1 MYLSIYVSIYLSIFP
16 DLCDPR
22 AVRRA
27 ARSRKQAEAG
37 CNTTATRFEKKE
49 DFEVVSVPVVDVA
62 PHHKTLPSTQ
72 PVQHHRAGSN
82 PPPTHSSAGLHDE
95 PLRHPKRDSNAS
107 NLDRTKETK
116 IQFPPPS
123 DSIWKSINDELE
135 IALPTVF
142 NRRKFKN
149 SSTSEL
155 SKSLDKWLYV
165 FFCEKFGVKEPVL
178 CLPRKRPPC
187 S

>member
-1 MYLSIYVSIYLSIFP
+1 MNKSAIKNSKNANP

-22 AVRRA
+22 AARRA
-27 ARSRKQAEAG
+27 ARARKQAEAG
-37 CNTTATRFEKKE
+37 CNATATRFEKKE

-62 PHHKTLPSTQ
+62 PPHKTLPSTQ

-135 IALPTVF
+135 IALPKVF
-142 NRRKFKN
+142 NRRKLKN
-149 SSTSEL
+149 SSTSDL

-165 FFCEKFGVKEPVL
+165 FFLWEIQGKRAGVVPVA
-178 CLPRKRPPC
+178 
-187 S
+187 